1 METEEDWMSPEEDA
15 LLVQALNKFEES
27 LEKRTEYSTDN
38 AIIHLDT
45 PGKQARWKGTIKKE
59 DGTSNSMESLESD
72 REKSDGKPE
81 KNIAEKKNVQ
91 GGTVKDENKIVIDK
105 ETNIDHTKVDQ
116 NNSGSPQNN
125 ADEVFKRNDPGDL
138 TTDSVDTDFED
149 IPIAETPLEI
159 YRGSYL
165 KVTDITAQ
173 AWCEQQ
179 LVYSFSV
186 PREVLQTPAME
197 RGTDMHL
204 VKELEVHDIEEVSVV
219 TREDS
224 WAVKFL
230 NIYSALTQLI
240 SGSPRIREMPI
251 FGEPFGMGVFFSGII
266 DEIRWN
272 DKDQLELVE
281 FKTRVK
287 AKTLPSSAQRKTHKL
302 QVSIYKHLFDTAV
315 RGLFRKESLQEHL
328 RLKLDKTLS
337 SSVLDH
343 VKKIGLETNNLNEL
357 MDKVLVKFQFLQLIS
372 CLTTEYTSQTDFM
385 SFASESYD
393 FDEEWLRR
401 QVDGSLQF
409 WKGKRDPIGVDIED
423 AWKCQHCLFEDKCM
437 WRQKMHEDC
446 IKKNSVKR
454 AKMF

>member
-204 VKELEVHDIEEVSVV
+204 VKGTVIIS
-219 TREDS
+219 
-224 WAVKFL
+224 
-230 NIYSALTQLI
+230 LI
-240 SGSPRIREMPI
+240 
-251 FGEPFGMGVFFSGII
+251 F
-266 DEIRWN
+266 
-272 DKDQLELVE
+272 
-281 FKTRVK
+281 
-287 AKTLPSSAQRKTHKL
+287 
-302 QVSIYKHLFDTAV
+302 
-315 RGLFRKESLQEHL
+315 
-328 RLKLDKTLS
+328 
-337 SSVLDH
+337 
-343 VKKIGLETNNLNEL
+343 
-357 MDKVLVKFQFLQLIS
+357 
-372 CLTTEYTSQTDFM
+372 
-385 SFASESYD
+385 
-393 FDEEWLRR
+393 
-401 QVDGSLQF
+401 
-409 WKGKRDPIGVDIED
+409 
-423 AWKCQHCLFEDKCM
+423 
-437 WRQKMHEDC
+437 
-446 IKKNSVKR
+446 
-454 AKMF
+454 